1 MNETRAA
8 SYSRQL
14 VKEVRIWTE
23 GAPAAPVERK
33 AGLEPA
39 VSMAHIRHGE
49 RGMQTNNNR
58 KVWMLCAG
66 RAPRRRS
73 RIGDGEDGLGDAR
86 LPDEVGRSYIRE
98 QRPKRS
104 IGYIH
109 PTTPLPDAEV
119 SFLTGEVVH
128 QAGMEQRSGF
138 EPPLPAWKAGVL
150 TVEH

>member
-1 MNETRAA
+1 MCPNNSSRKEIPACAA
-8 SYSRQL
+8 QAS
-14 VKEVRIWTE
+14 
-23 GAPAAPVERK
+23 
-33 AGLEPA
+33 
-39 VSMAHIRHGE
+39 
-49 RGMQTNNNR
+49 
-58 KVWMLCAG
+58 
-66 RAPRRRS
+66 RRRS
-73 RIGDGEDGLGDAR
+73 CVESGEDGLGGAR

-119 SFLTGEVVH
+119 SFLTGEVIH